1 MVERNMV
8 TRRSAMAALGAGSI
22 AGLAGCL
29 GSIGG
34 GSDTLRF
41 LGFGGN
47 TQESQMEIFER
58 WAEDS
63 GHDVEGTSAGG
74 TTEMISMI
82 QQNPGEFDV
91 VALNDTGMAQG
102 QEEGVLEP
110 IDLGEVPNYT
120 ENIRDGAQELTFLVD
135 DGETIG
141 LIREN
146 GATGYAYN
154 TELADREL
162 TSWEDV
168 KDEGFDGELALLDRA
183 VDRFSNCAVAIGVDI
198 NDAAD
203 DDGLLDDVIAEAEAQ
218 NQNCFSY
225 WSDGATSIQYLQ
237 QENATVCEAWGGR
250 VLALQEDGYDHI
262 EYVMPDEGAMAWTD
276 TLAVVE
282 GTENR
287 ETVHDLLNFTYEREN
302 LLDLSD
308 MMNYTVQVEDPPE
321 EMTALPDYAPVEDLA
336 FRDWSKILP
345 VQDDWSERFQE
356 VKQS

>member
-1 MVERNMV
+1 MPNRNMV
-8 TRRSAMAALGAGSI
+8 TRRTALGAIGAGS
-22 AGLAGCL
+22 LAGVAGC
-29 GSIGG
+29 IGAISG
-34 GSDTLRF
+34 DSNTLRF

-47 TQESQMEIFER
+47 TQEAQMEIFDR
-58 WAEDS
+58 WAGDS
-63 GHDVEGTSAGG
+63 DYDVEGTAAGG

-82 QQNPGEFDV
+82 QQNPGDFDI

-110 IDLGEVPNYT
+110 IDVDDVSNYT
-120 ENIRDGAQELTFLVD
+120 DNIRDDAQELTFLVE

-154 TELADREL
+154 TELIDREL
-162 TSWEDV
+162 TSWENI
-168 KDEGFDGELALLDRA
+168 KDDEFDGDVALLDRA
-183 VDRFSNCAVAIGVDI
+183 VDRFSNCAVTIDVDI

-203 DDGLLDDVIAEAEAQ
+203 DEELFEDVVEEAEAQ
-218 NQNCFSY
+218 DENCFSY
-225 WSDGATSIQYLQ
+225 WADGATSIQYLR
-237 QENATVCEAWGGR
+237 QENATICEAWGGR
-250 VLALQEDGYDHI
+250 VLALQEDGHEHI

-276 TLAVVE
+276 TLAIVD

-287 ETVHDLLNFTYEREN
+287 ETVHELLDFTYERDN
-302 LLDLSD
+302 LLEMSD

-321 EMTALPDYAPVEDLA
+321 EMTDLPDYAPVNELA

-345 VQDDWSERFQE
+345 LQDEWSERFQD
-356 VKQS
+356 VKQ

>member
-1 MVERNMV
+1 MHKGNMV
-8 TRRSAMAALGAGSI
+8 TRRDALTALGAGSI
-22 AGLAGCL
+22 AGLAGCM
-29 GSIGG
+29 GDFGG
-34 GSDTLRF
+34 GAESLRF

-47 TQESQMEIFER
+47 TQESQMAIFDE
-58 WAEDS
+58 WAEQE
-63 GHDVEGTSAGG
+63 GIDVEGDSAGG
-74 TTEMISMI
+74 TTEMISRI
-82 QQNPGEFDV
+82 QQNPGEYDV

-120 ENIRDGAQELTFLVD
+120 ENIRDAAQDLTFLVD
-135 DGETIG
+135 GGDTIG

-154 TELADREL
+154 TELVDREL
-162 TSWEDV
+162 TSWEDI
-168 KDEGFDGELALLDRA
+168 KDPEFDGQVALLDRA
-183 VDRFSNCAVAIGVDI
+183 VDRFSNCAVTIGVDI

-203 DDGLLDDVIAEAEAQ
+203 DDDLFEEVVAEAEAQ
-218 NQNCFSY
+218 NQNVFSY

-237 QENATVCEAWGGR
+237 QENAHVCEAWGGR

-276 TLAVVE
+276 TLAIVE

-287 ETVHDLLNFTYEREN
+287 DTVHELLNFTYEREN
-302 LLDLSD
+302 LLQMSD
-308 MMNYTVQVEDPPE
+308 DMNYTVQVDDPPE
-321 EMTALPDYAPVEDLA
+321 EMQALPDYAPVEDLA

-345 VQDDWSERFQE
+345 VQDEWSERFQD